1 MVRVKILCLNVMK
14 ERINTNRK
22 FVKRKL
28 SQKIKNYDIKNNCA
42 IRKKKKF

>member
-1 MVRVKILCLNVMK
+1 MAKKTIEITCYK
-14 ERINTNRK
+14 RINTNRK